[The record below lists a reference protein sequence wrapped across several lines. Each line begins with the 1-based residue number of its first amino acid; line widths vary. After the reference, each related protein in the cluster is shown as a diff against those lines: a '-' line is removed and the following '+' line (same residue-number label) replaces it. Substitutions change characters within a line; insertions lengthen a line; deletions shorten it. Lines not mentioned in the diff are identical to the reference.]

1 MMKRVAIAILVCSL
15 SCLTGCDEKAQEYA
29 KQLNEVLKSYQAQVA
44 KKNNAEQ
51 EAYKSLTAFY
61 ARAQDEELFFKLELE
76 RNERVRGLA
85 DDYASGEKPAPT
97 NSGLRALLKD
107 YANFD
112 FEQTRVSLE
121 DESAATTRFLV
132 NLESLEFETAKMESL
147 SKALKELSK
156 PKKPL
161 NQLKEIVGFAT
172 EVDKEL
178 QKLACDDLARAIKCL
193 EKQEGK
199 ESDATKKAGITAEIK
214 KLKDD
219 LTQRKAD
226 GKCSAN
232 VDSITCPD

>member
-1 MMKRVAIAILVCSL
+1 MKRIAIALLLFSL
-15 SCLTGCDEKAQEYA
+15 LGLTGCDEEAQQYA

-51 EAYKSLTAFY
+51 EAYKGLTAFY
-61 ARAQDEELFFKLELE
+61 AHAQDEELFFKLELE

-85 DDYASGEKPAPT
+85 DDYAKGEKSPPT
-97 NSGLRALLKD
+97 NSDLRALLKD
-107 YANFD
+107 YANYD

-121 DESAATTRFLV
+121 DESAASTRFLV
-132 NLESLEFETAKMESL
+132 NLENLEFETAKMETL
-147 SKALKELSK
+147 SKSLEELAK

-161 NQLKEIVGFAT
+161 NQLKEVAVFAT
-172 EVDKEL
+172 QVDKEL

-199 ESDATKKAGITAEIK
+199 ESDPTKKAAITAEIT
-214 KLKDD
+214 KLKGE
-219 LTQRKAD
+219 LTQRKGD
-226 GKCSAN
+226 GKCSAS